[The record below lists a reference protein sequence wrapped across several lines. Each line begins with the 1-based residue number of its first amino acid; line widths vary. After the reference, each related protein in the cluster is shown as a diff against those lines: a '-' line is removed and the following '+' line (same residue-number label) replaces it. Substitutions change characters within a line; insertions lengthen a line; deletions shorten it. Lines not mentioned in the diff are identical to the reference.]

1 MESGF
6 GEHEKDNSTERSK
19 PDRNRNEFSNFYLL
33 SDNPVVPA
41 KMSGASNLIVECDLI
56 DIYNQYHGR
65 KLKENLSTFL
75 PELPGRVDVPV
86 TKADP
91 GLSGLIDKPP
101 IGGREL
107 LPLSNHSLSAFHL
120 MPGKAYEI
128 KRHKKL
134 RRQEEGEKK
143 KKKKE
148 KKKKKLL

>member
-91 GLSGLIDKPP
+91 G
-101 IGGREL
+101 EL
-107 LPLSNHSLSAFHL
+107 KVDGHNNTGADD
-120 MPGKAYEI
+120 EI